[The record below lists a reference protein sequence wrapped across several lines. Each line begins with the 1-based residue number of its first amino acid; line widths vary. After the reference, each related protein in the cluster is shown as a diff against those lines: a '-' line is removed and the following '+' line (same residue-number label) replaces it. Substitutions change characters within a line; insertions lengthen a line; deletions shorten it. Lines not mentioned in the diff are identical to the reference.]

1 MGYTPRI
8 RASRIFP
15 RTLHAA
21 LCLLLVAS
29 TTLLHA
35 DAAFNISHFP
45 PPGRTPS
52 VTSPEVRKWLSELD
66 LSRAPSIET
75 NTGEPPECPTVVP
88 EGVCY
93 WTCDDCSADDVIEC
107 PDRGVWGIT
116 FDDGPTPATPELLRF
131 LGEKKVKAT
140 FFLVGGN
147 VAQYPELVVQEA
159 QAGHHLASHTWS
171 HHALTTLTNEEI
183 VAEMRWTEKAIFD
196 ATGYRV
202 RYMRPPYGDV
212 DNRVRFV
219 LKKMGYT
226 IVDWSGDRFDSNDWQ
241 STGSSPLN
249 ALDSFILDKR
259 FKVLTLSFSV
269 FSYSLKQLVPQM
281 SPSAVSS
288 TFRRAISGYAATLR
302 LETKGFISLEHD
314 LSAETVAIAKAAIPL
329 GLARNL
335 TITTVADCL
344 GDKNP
349 YANVMNSTRPAGS
362 AAANATRSGTGSGQE
377 VNGVG
382 RAMAN
387 QGALVTSGWI
397 QRMVWSGVLG
407 SLVVGLSYL

>member
-93 WTCDDCSADDVIEC
+93 WT
-107 PDRGVWGIT
+107 
-116 FDDGPTPATPELLRF
+116 
-131 LGEKKVKAT
+131 
-140 FFLVGGN
+140 
-147 VAQYPELVVQEA
+147 
-159 QAGHHLASHTWS
+159 WS

-241 STGSSPLN
+241 
-249 ALDSFILDKR
+249 I
-259 FKVLTLSFSV
+259 
-269 FSYSLKQLVPQM
+269 PQM